1 MGDSTVS
8 SAIRIFPALSCA
20 CELERGEGKEQDGC
34 FASMRSAGTTVSS
47 AVRKQFCTSAQLS
60 IKRVDLSSLVHVSEV
75 IDHQWGA
82 CSLEEKLLDLIL
94 QILVCVFCFVLKSLS
109 TWNPCTKRG
118 WIQNRVRASEIL
130 SSTVAVTLLLC
141 VLARSFGPC
150 WELWPLPLC
159 NIQTHTCISPCF
171 ILFFP
176 WAFWAGSK
184 SWAEIQRLGWSCTW
198 QTHTYRKLKLLAVT
212 PTNFLRVLPQLF
224 ALTQWDWVSCGFPSL
239 YTWSKRSGFWLSRV
253 LWQMER

>member
-1 MGDSTVS
+1 MPLEPQGSVLVRSPAAAPGSGGPRGARSTPACTQPQPYMGDSTVS

-109 TWNPCTKRG
+109 T
-118 WIQNRVRASEIL
+118 
-130 SSTVAVTLLLC
+130 
-141 VLARSFGPC
+141 
-150 WELWPLPLC
+150 
-159 NIQTHTCISPCF
+159 
-171 ILFFP
+171 
-176 WAFWAGSK
+176 
-184 SWAEIQRLGWSCTW
+184 
-198 QTHTYRKLKLLAVT
+198 
-212 PTNFLRVLPQLF
+212 
-224 ALTQWDWVSCGFPSL
+224 
-239 YTWSKRSGFWLSRV
+239 
-253 LWQMER
+253 